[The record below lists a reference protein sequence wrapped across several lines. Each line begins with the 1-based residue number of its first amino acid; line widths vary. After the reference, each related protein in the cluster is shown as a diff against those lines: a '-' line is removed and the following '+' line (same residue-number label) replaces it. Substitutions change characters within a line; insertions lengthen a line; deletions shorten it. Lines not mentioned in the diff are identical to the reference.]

1 MNKIL
6 LFAISAGVATAQSFA
21 GDGAADEIR
30 FRSEGI
36 LYAVNADNQST
47 VTVEHPDGGYSQSE
61 LIIPETVTDPST
73 EITYTVT
80 GIGYE
85 AFMDARTVTLTLPK
99 TVTTIAGNAFFSA
112 YYLTTFEVDE
122 DNTAFCA
129 DNGIL
134 YSKDMSIL
142 VSFPSNKDASSYK
155 LPASVTALGDYAFCG
170 VWLTAF
176 QIPENLTRI
185 GSAAFMGTQIK
196 TMVVPAS
203 VAEFGSSV
211 FQNCRKLESVEFNNE
226 MTVFPDHTLTY
237 CNMLKTIKLPET
249 IQVIGDY
256 AFDGTFTYG
265 MIQEFTCP
273 EGVQTIGIGAFNG
286 NHGLRKITFG
296 SRLESIGLYAFSNC
310 TQLKEIVSLNPSVPD
325 CFDELNNNDVVACFN
340 NVPGQCVLYVPE
352 NSVNDYADK
361 WGAKFSDIRPISS
374 GGILDVAATSADD
387 LKISIANGV
396 LDVEAGMA
404 VEVYD
409 MAGALVGSSASGRL
423 SVAPGKGCY
432 LVRTAMQTVKVAL

>member
-1 MNKIL
+1 
-6 LFAISAGVATAQSFA
+6 
-21 GDGAADEIR
+21 
-30 FRSEGI
+30 
-36 LYAVNADNQST
+36 
-47 VTVEHPDGGYSQSE
+47 
-61 LIIPETVTDPST
+61 
-73 EITYTVT
+73 
-80 GIGYE
+80 
-85 AFMDARTVTLTLPK
+85 
-99 TVTTIAGNAFFSA
+99 
-112 YYLTTFEVDE
+112 
-122 DNTAFCA
+122 
-129 DNGIL
+129 
-134 YSKDMSIL
+134 
-142 VSFPSNKDASSYK
+142 
-155 LPASVTALGDYAFCG
+155 
-170 VWLTAF
+170 
-176 QIPENLTRI
+176 
-185 GSAAFMGTQIK
+185 MGTQIK
-196 TMVVPAS
+196 TMVVPAT
-203 VAEFGSSV
+203 VAEFGSAV

-237 CNMLKTIKLPET
+237 CYMLKTIKLPET
-249 IQVIGDY
+249 IQAIGDY
-256 AFDGTFTYG
+256 AFDGTLTYG

-361 WGAKFSDIRPISS
+361 WGAKFSDIRPLSN